1 MITEAEWAPQSSEQY
16 HPSNKSRTQ
25 IGHVIESFSSET
37 SSSVDF
43 LSSDSQPKSNV
54 SVSAQILG
62 TFHNNFAGILD
73 RSPEYF
79 SDQVYS
85 TPLKRPLY
93 SCFGLSPKLEVAV
106 VYEAPVVFLFTVDGD
121 TLIILTGLHGSGMG
135 VVTVSSSATGSPVGL
150 NSRYLNRVSLSRR
163 PVVVAF
169 KSDKSKNKALVGTRE
184 PVALPVEVNK
194 ENVKRIRKAKKRS
207 ERVNAVTIDGAR
219 PSTLELD
226 YSEAAA
232 KLENLF
238 KISPIVVPDEV
249 LETQRVKRR
258 QPRRKR
264 SRENEEIG
272 KRSAECY
279 VRSQRKGIRL
289 SLEKRIALKTKN
301 EGETVE
307 YVDKKNN
314 RKDDEDDKINRL
326 VREYSSSTDMGSY
339 DWKKMKIP
347 PVLSSSEH
355 TCLFKL
361 MQPMKEILR
370 VRDMLGIDLK
380 REVKDDEL
388 AEAMN
393 TDVVR
398 LRRQLE
404 VGRAA
409 RSKLIKHNLRLVLFV
424 MNKYFQDFTNGPR
437 FEDLCQV
444 GVKGL
449 IMAIDRFEPKRK
461 FRLSTYGLFW
471 IRHAIIRYM
480 TVTSFNKVSFGL
492 ESVRLQIKKAKLE
505 LLFELKRQPTDEEII
520 ARAGISHERYHD
532 VKRVSKPIYSLN
544 ARHWLTNEEFINGL
558 TDVDGIDGAN
568 NRRHPAIL
576 RLALDDVLD
585 SLKPKESLVIRQR
598 YGLDGKGDR
607 SLGEIAG
614 NLNISREM
622 VRKHEVKAL
631 MKLKLSARVDYL
643 RRYISRWG

>member
-1 MITEAEWAPQSSEQY
+1 MAVNQATFRIPGHLITR
-16 HPSNKSRTQ
+16 SRKLA
-25 IGHVIESFSSET
+25 T
-37 SSSVDF
+37 SSRASRQTPHPPSVF
-43 LSSDSQPKSNV
+43 CLPIHSHFGLPSD
-54 SVSAQILG
+54 
-62 TFHNNFAGILD
+62 NNFAGVLD

-79 SDQVYS
+79 SDQ
-85 TPLKRPLY
+85 
-93 SCFGLSPKLEVAV
+93 
-106 VYEAPVVFLFTVDGD
+106 
-121 TLIILTGLHGSGMG
+121 ILVGLHDSGMG

-169 KSDKSKNKALVGTRE
+169 KSDKSKKTALVGPRE

-194 ENVKRIRKAKKRS
+194 ENVKRIRKAKKRT
-207 ERVNAVTIDGAR
+207 ERVNAVTIDEAR
-219 PSTLELD
+219 PSILDLD
-226 YSEAAA
+226 YGDAAA

-258 QPRRKR
+258 QQRRKR
-264 SRENEEIG
+264 SGENEEKG
-272 KRSAECY
+272 KRSAESY

-289 SLEKRIALKTKN
+289 SLEKRIALRTKN
-301 EGETVE
+301 EGETVA
-307 YVDKKNN
+307 YVDKKKKN
-314 RKDDEDDKINRL
+314 RKDGEDDKINRL
-326 VREYSSSTDMGSY
+326 IREYSSSTDMGSY

-388 AEAMN
+388 AVAMN

-424 MNKYFQDFTNGPR
+424 MNKYFQDFTNSPR

-532 VKRVSKPIYSLN
+532 VKRASMPIYSLN
-544 ARHWLTNEEFINGL
+544 ARHWVTNEEFINGL
-558 TDVDGIDGAN
+558 TDVDGVDGG
-568 NRRHPAIL
+568 NRRQPAIL

-585 SLKPKESLVIRQR
+585 SLKPKESLSP
-598 YGLDGKGDR
+598 
-607 SLGEIAG
+607 SLVGTPSGPRPASGVPASTG
-614 NLNISREM
+614 N
-622 VRKHEVKAL
+622 VKL
-631 MKLKLSARVDYL
+631 QNKLKNGILKITSRKGATE
-643 RRYISRWG
+643 RR